1 MLYHCTY
8 RDRAGATQVARTD
21 ASSRNQAITNIVCR
35 YGCKRASVSAVSVGK
50 GARHYGGAF
59 G

>member
-8 RDRAGATQVARTD
+8 RTRAGAIEVARTD
-21 ASSRNQAITNIVCR
+21 ATSRNAAISNIVAR

-50 GARHYGGAF
+50 GAKHYGGAF
-59 G
+59 